1 MTGGGDLVEVGDR
14 VYVLRR
20 ERLDVN
26 STLIVGGAAAVIV
39 DTGSTPAEAAALV
52 TAARRVTDLP
62 WSVVNTHHHF
72 DHCFGNQV
80 VAGDP
85 PAPVWAHQETARL
98 LHRPVEV
105 VRDEAYREM
114 ADDDPQLAAQLRDVV
129 VRPPDRTVTRSV
141 TLDLGDRAVE
151 LWHPGRGH
159 TIGDLVVRVADA
171 DLLVAGDLVEQG
183 APPSFDDGYPLEWP
197 DTLAAVSRRL
207 GPSSVVVPG
216 HGACVDTGFVRA
228 QHAELVA
235 LEWLIRDGHADG
247 APVDRVAARAPF
259 GVATATVAVT
269 RGYAELANRT

>member
-72 DHCFGNQV
+72 DHCFGNEV

-85 PAPVWAHQETARL
+85 PAPVWAHQEAARL
-98 LHRPVEV
+98 LRRPVEV

-114 ADDDPQLAAQLRDVV
+114 ADDDPRLAAQLRDVV
-129 VRPPDRTVTRSV
+129 VRPPDRTVTRSA
-141 TLDLGDRAVE
+141 TLDLGDRVVE

-159 TIGDLVVRVADA
+159 TIGDLVVRVVDA

-197 DTLAAVSRRL
+197 DTLAAVLRRL

-247 APVDRVAARAPF
+247 APVDRVAAQAPF
-259 GVATATVAVT
+259 DVATATVAVT

>member
-26 STLIVGGAAAVIV
+26 STLIVGGTAAVIV

-52 TAARRVTDLP
+52 TAARRVTALP

-85 PAPVWAHQETARL
+85 PAPVWAHQEAARL

-114 ADDDPQLAAQLRDVV
+114 ADDDPQFAARLRDVV

-159 TIGDLVVRVADA
+159 TIGDLVVLVPDA

-247 APVDRVAARAPF
+247 APVDRVATQAPF

-269 RGYAELANRT
+269 RGYAELANRV